1 MELLLGTQGWEY
13 GAWVGP
19 FYPRGAKPRDM
30 LAVYSRAFAT
40 VEVVST
46 AYGLP
51 SDPTIEKWSRDT
63 PAHFRFTLR
72 LPQAITH
79 ERRLTDTDKLV
90 RRFLDRVSPLGERL
104 GPILIQ
110 LSPAFRAG
118 GGNQAVLER
127 FLQDLPAGFL
137 WAVEFRDPG
146 WTTPTVSEMLRRFN
160 VATVLADGR
169 WVRREQMMELAIE
182 PTADF
187 AYVRWLGTGKRL
199 VDFSFVQFEREREIE
214 GWADTIRT
222 LESRVSRVYGYFSNH
237 FQGHAPQSV
246 RILQRFLGQEP
257 VSPEALREQ
266 AELF

>member
-1 MELLLGTQGWEY
+1 VELLLGTQGWDY

-19 FYPRGAKPRDM
+19 FYPRGSKPGEM
-30 LAVYSRAFAT
+30 LAVYGRAFQT

-51 SDPTIEKWSRDT
+51 PDPAIQKWSRDT
-63 PAHFRFTLR
+63 PSHFRFALR

-79 ERRLTDTDKLV
+79 ERRFTDSDKLV
-90 RRFLDRVSPLGERL
+90 RRFLDRVSPLEDRL

-110 LSPAFRAG
+110 MSPAFRAA
-118 GGNQAVLER
+118 GGNQTVLEK
-127 FLQDLPAGFL
+127 FLHELPSGFH

-146 WTTPTVSEMLRRFN
+146 WTTPAVGEMLRRLN

-169 WVRREQMMELAIE
+169 WIRREQMMELAIE

-199 VDFSFVQFEREREIE
+199 ADFSFVQLEREREIE
-214 GWADTIRT
+214 AWAGTVRT
-222 LESRVSRVYGYFSNH
+222 LGTRVGRVYGYFSNH
-237 FQGHAPQSV
+237 FQGHAPQSA
-246 RILQRFLGQEP
+246 RKLQQLLGQDP
-257 VSPEALREQ
+257 VSPGALREQ